1 MNLAASDYR
10 EPNKWEHRTADQEK
24 ESEAN
29 VQTEQNLNDGL
40 SEESVRNMIGVLR
53 KEMDI
58 SKQHTEKRHE
68 QSQSAFL

>member
-1 MNLAASDYR
+1 MNLAVSDYR
-10 EPNKWEHRTADQEK
+10 EPNEWEYRTVDQEK

-40 SEESVRNMIGVLR
+40 SEESVRNMIGFLR

-58 SKQHTEKRHE
+58 SKQHAEKRHE